1 MNKNICHSANIY
13 LMTFMDT
20 MRYREIGGWVIV
32 IAEIV
37 RTENPCDV
45 WAGRERE
52 ERETI
57 RLISDLLW
65 RAFPY
70 PGQRPVFDGG
80 QITLHSPIT

>member
-1 MNKNICHSANIY
+1 
-13 LMTFMDT
+13 MTFMDT
-20 MRYREIGGWVIV
+20 IRYREIGGWVIV

-45 WAGRERE
+45 WAGAGRE

-65 RAFPY
+65 RASPY
-70 PGQRPVFDGG
+70 PAGQRPVFDGG